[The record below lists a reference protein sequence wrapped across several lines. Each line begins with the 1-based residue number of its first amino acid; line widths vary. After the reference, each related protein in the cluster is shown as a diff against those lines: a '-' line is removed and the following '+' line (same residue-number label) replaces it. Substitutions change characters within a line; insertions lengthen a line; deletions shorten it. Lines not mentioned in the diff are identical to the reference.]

1 MGGGRSNLRFIRL
14 GVLVVFLVLATT
26 LHRRGSAYNAIH
38 VLYFVIIAGVVVAAI
53 ASRRRGG
60 GGRGRFGPRGPSG
73 GGSFGSGPPRS
84 NVPPDNPNPD
94 AGD

>member
-14 GVLVVFLVLATT
+14 GVLVVFLLLATT

-38 VLYFVIIAGVVVAAI
+38 IVYVVIIVGVVVAAI
-53 ASRRRGG
+53 ASRRRG

-73 GGSFGSGPPRS
+73 GGSFGSGPPPS
-84 NVPPDNPNPD
+84 SFPPENPNPD

>member
-14 GVLVVFLVLATT
+14 GVLVVFLVLGAT
-26 LHRRGSAYNAIH
+26 LHRQGSAYNAIH
-38 VLYFVIIAGVVVAAI
+38 IVYVVIIVGVVVAAI

-60 GGRGRFGPRGPSG
+60 GGGRFGPRGPSG
-73 GGSFGSGPPRS
+73 GGSFGSGPPRP
-84 NVPPDNPNPD
+84 NVPENPNPD